1 MFTVP
6 FMLYEIQIDNIFIIL
21 MLLKLGL
28 MSLWPRMCG
37 LLNLSLKDH
46 LCEIWT
52 PWLMMNFTHVYS
64 LEVTIVSFQ
73 TSFVGT
79 TALIGCQETR
89 VNTLNRHMFC
99 CKNSLSMMSATD
111 KMKNGPVIHFQSQAC
126 RPTSIFWKALPH
138 PVIVLNQNCKDLNS
152 LNLIQGLR

>member
-1 MFTVP
+1 
-6 FMLYEIQIDNIFIIL
+6 
-21 MLLKLGL
+21 
-28 MSLWPRMCG
+28 MSLAQNVWVVKFVIIGPSLWDMNTLINDEFYTCIFPRSDNCVFS
-37 LLNLSLKDH
+37 NF
-46 LCEIWT
+46 LCRDYCFDW
-52 PWLMMNFTHVYS
+52 
-64 LEVTIVSFQ
+64 VS
-73 TSFVGT
+73 GKR
-79 TALIGCQETR
+79 A
-89 VNTLNRHMFC
+89 NTLNRHMFC